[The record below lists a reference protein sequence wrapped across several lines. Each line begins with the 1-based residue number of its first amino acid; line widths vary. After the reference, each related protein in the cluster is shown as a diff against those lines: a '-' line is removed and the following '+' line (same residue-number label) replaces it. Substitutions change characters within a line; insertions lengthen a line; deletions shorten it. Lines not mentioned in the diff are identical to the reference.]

1 MEDFYGYPASS
12 AAGSWRRLR
21 KVVLWPEKTRRLFRG
36 RDTLPWVGRG
46 RLLDLGCS
54 AGGNLAKFQD
64 HGWDVYGIEFS
75 EVAVAQ
81 ARERFGDRIHH
92 GTLETAPFKDGFF
105 DVVYLSHTLEHLFNP
120 VATLVRLRQLLQP
133 EGMVVITV
141 PNADSLEA
149 RLFGRWWVPWDP
161 PRHLYHFGKETLTK
175 VLEQAGLH
183 VVRMRTGVGSLY
195 FITSLERAW
204 TQRFKRRLP
213 ARWLIERVV
222 ARPFCLLAGH
232 LGQGTEITVYA
243 VKDGVRG

>member
-1 MEDFYGYPASS
+1 METVTCAGCGSDRSQPVLRQRDLLFGDSTGLEEFTIVRCEGCNLLYLNPRPSSVDIGRYYPTAYFPSVSRRQKSRLEQFLKRFSRQVKQRIMEDFYGYPASS

-92 GTLETAPFKDGFF
+92 GTL
-105 DVVYLSHTLEHLFNP
+105 
-120 VATLVRLRQLLQP
+120 
-133 EGMVVITV
+133 
-141 PNADSLEA
+141 
-149 RLFGRWWVPWDP
+149 
-161 PRHLYHFGKETLTK
+161 
-175 VLEQAGLH
+175 
-183 VVRMRTGVGSLY
+183 
-195 FITSLERAW
+195 
-204 TQRFKRRLP
+204 
-213 ARWLIERVV
+213 
-222 ARPFCLLAGH
+222 
-232 LGQGTEITVYA
+232 
-243 VKDGVRG
+243 